1 MNNVQIKFADQWE
14 LVNKDEL
21 QYTHNETN
29 KDPFEITTRYSQN
42 SSVRQSEFD
51 NNKLSTFKMFDD

>member
-1 MNNVQIKFADQWE
+1 MNNVQIKFADQWD

-29 KDPFEITTRYSQN
+29 KDPFEITTRYTQN